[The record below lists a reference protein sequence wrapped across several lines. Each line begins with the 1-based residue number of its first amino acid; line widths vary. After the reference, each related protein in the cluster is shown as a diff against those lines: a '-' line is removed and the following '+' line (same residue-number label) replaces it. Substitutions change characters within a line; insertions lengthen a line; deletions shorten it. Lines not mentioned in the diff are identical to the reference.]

1 MRRLGAAIGIGV
13 TLAMLLAACA
23 HSPGM
28 PASKTATSQ
37 AVRDPV
43 AGRPLEPAAAAEW
56 VRVERVALAVF
67 RGGRAL
73 CGHQVAPTLGLAYA
87 NRESFN
93 PALEPAADEVLGFDE
108 HLKVT
113 RIVEGSPAAK
123 AGLQIG
129 DVLMSVGGHLA
140 PSGPGAGEAF
150 AGLVRALPA
159 GGRPVPLA
167 VERAG
172 VAQQLSVTPE
182 VVCDFDVTVMASDE
196 VNAYTNGRTV
206 RVMAGLLSM
215 VANDDE
221 LALVLAHEVGHNV
234 MNHIVLQKLQAL
246 GGAVAGSMLDLI
258 AAAGGVDTEGKF
270 TKAGI
275 EAGTR
280 RHSAARERQADYVGL
295 YVMARAGFDIDV
307 APQLWRRMAALMP
320 RQSKALPTHPAPPE
334 RLAAMERT
342 VAEIKA
348 KQASGQPLVPDSA
361 TLARLGQDTPAAVP
375 AAVN

>member
-1 MRRLGAAIGIGV
+1 
-13 TLAMLLAACA
+13 
-23 HSPGM
+23 
-28 PASKTATSQ
+28 
-37 AVRDPV
+37 
-43 AGRPLEPAAAAEW
+43 

-93 PALEPAADEVLGFDE
+93 PAIQPAADELLGFDE

-113 RIVEGSPAAK
+113 RVVEGSPAAK

-129 DVLMSVGGHLA
+129 DVLTALGGRAA
-140 PSGPGAGEAF
+140 PMGPGAVEAF
-150 AGLVRALPA
+150 AGLVRALPV

-182 VVCDFDVTVMASDE
+182 LICDFDVTVMASDE

-234 MNHIVLQKLQAL
+234 MNHLVQQKLQAI
-246 GGAVAGSMLDLI
+246 GGGVVGTVLDIIAG
-258 AAAGGVDTEGKF
+258 ANGVDTQGKF
-270 TKAGI
+270 TRAGI

-280 RHSAARERQADYVGL
+280 RHSMARERQADYVGL

-320 RQSKALPTHPAPPE
+320 RSTKPLPTHPAPPE
-334 RLAAMERT
+334 RIGAMERT

-348 KQASGQPLVPDSA
+348 KQASGQPLVPDQT
-361 TLARLGQDTPAAVP
+361 TLARLGQDGPATMAT
-375 AAVN
+375 N

>member
-1 MRRLGAAIGIGV
+1 MRRLGSAVGICV
-13 TLAMLLAACA
+13 CMALLLAACA
-23 HSPGM
+23 QSP
-28 PASKTATSQ
+28 AKTAKT
-37 AVRDPV
+37 AGGPV
-43 AGRPLEPAAAAEW
+43 TGKALEPAAATEW

-67 RGGRAL
+67 RGGRRL
-73 CGHQVAPTLGLAYA
+73 CGQHVAPTLGLACA

-93 PALEPAADEVLGFDE
+93 PALEPAADELLGFDE

-129 DVLMSVGGHLA
+129 DVLMSLGGRLA

-182 VVCDFDVTVMASDE
+182 VVCDFDITVMASDE

-206 RVMAGLLSM
+206 RVMSGLLSM

-246 GGAVAGSMLDLI
+246 GGAVAGTMLDLI

-270 TKAGI
+270 MKAGI